1 MLTED
6 HIQHFM
12 YQLLKGVLYI
22 HSSSI
27 VHRDLKP
34 SNILVSEDCHLK
46 ICDLGLSRGGLI
58 GKYESQKVP
67 LTE

>member
-1 MLTED
+1 
-6 HIQHFM
+6 M
-12 YQLLKGVLYI
+12 YQLLKGVYCI
-22 HSSSI
+22 HSSNI

-34 SNILVSEDCHLK
+34 ANILLSKDCHLK

-58 GKYESQKVP
+58 GNNGVIGGRVP

>member
-1 MLTED
+1 
-6 HIQHFM
+6 M

-22 HSSSI
+22 HSANV

-34 SNILVSEDCHLK
+34 SNILVSKDCDLK
-46 ICDLGLSRGGLI
+46 ICDLGLSRGGI
-58 GKYESQKVP
+58 SVCGKGKFDNRKFESKMIP

>member
-1 MLTED
+1 
-6 HIQHFM
+6 M
-12 YQLLKGVLYI
+12 YQLLKGVYCI
-22 HSSSI
+22 HSSNI

-34 SNILVSEDCHLK
+34 SNILISEDSHLK

-58 GKYESQKVP
+58 GNDGGIGGKIP